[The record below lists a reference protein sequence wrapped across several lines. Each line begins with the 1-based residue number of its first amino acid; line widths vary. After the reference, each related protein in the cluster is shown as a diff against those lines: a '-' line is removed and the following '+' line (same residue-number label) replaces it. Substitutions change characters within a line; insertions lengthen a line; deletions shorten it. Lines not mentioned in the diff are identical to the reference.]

1 MHNRS
6 KNLMRGLVGFGL
18 MLLAMA
24 GAYAQVSAAAGAPQ
38 IQQYLSAT
46 PSGDLSVAVF
56 TAALGSFFTSPFTQV
71 GAPTTVVG
79 TVFMMF
85 NAGIFAIGM
94 VWVTYGI
101 GAGIIQT
108 AHEGV
113 VLGKRFN
120 PLWMPIRM
128 TMGIGGL
135 APIFSGYSLSQ
146 AVMMFLASLGIGLC
160 NFMWTG
166 AVGMM
171 SGGQPLISPAFMA
184 PPTGGSSYEQAAQ
197 AIFIGRVC
205 QDAWN
210 SNQATVA
217 ATLAGQYDNA
227 QPGDP
232 RLQGLM
238 PAPVPAAP
246 NDVLEVT
253 NPLDS
258 PAGQADPYQGANDP
272 SSGLAG
278 VDPNNL
284 GTAAGGAALPAKTGV
299 SFDGPQQPAMC
310 GSVWVA
316 NDGQGSRQA
325 SSLVGFRVA
334 SVNYPQL
341 GAQVQQAYVSNF
353 PAFKQQGEA
362 LADAWWNQYV
372 ADSGTG
378 NPAGANAPHWP
389 LFPQAQLA
397 ALAQNYAG
405 RVQAAVGADGSSQT
419 LKALDGQARQ
429 EMLRYGWF
437 GAGGWYATMS
447 ELQSSVDQA
456 AQDVVLQ
463 VSMPT
468 KVAMTN
474 STTGQA
480 LAAIMNS
487 YTTARRT
494 VGHDGSLITTPTG
507 NMSLG
512 QAVVSKIIDMASAG
526 TPGQLAGSGTPLVDP
541 IMGMKNLGDYLM
553 TLGEAPVVSKVGLW
567 ATEIGAALT
576 GQVEVAAGAQTIRD
590 AMNEKLGGVIEGA
603 TVLFFL
609 GAFLSLYI
617 PLVPFIHWWSGIL
630 QYVTVVFEGLAAAPL
645 WAFAHLDANGEGLGG
660 RTERGYIFA
669 LNVLFRPALM
679 LIGFILA
686 AGVMLLLGSVLA
698 ALFLPAMANMQG
710 NSVTGVA
717 SVIGFVILY
726 GLLNLTLISGAFNLV
741 SLLPDQVLGWIGH
754 SGGMQLGKEVGDK
767 VHGLVVASM
776 GGARRALPPKRP
788 SAPDET
794 RGGK

>member
-6 KNLMRGLVGFGL
+6 KNVARGLVGFGL
-18 MLLAMA
+18 MLFAMA
-24 GAYAQVSAAAGAPQ
+24 AAYAQVTAAAGAPQ

-71 GAPTTVVG
+71 GSPTTVVG

-113 VLGKRFN
+113 VLGRRFN

-166 AVGMM
+166 AVGIMN
-171 SGGQPLISPAFMA
+171 SGQPLISPAFMA

-210 SNQATVA
+210 ANQATVA
-217 ATLAGQYDNA
+217 ATLAGQYGGA

-232 RLQGLM
+232 RLQGLI
-238 PAPVPAAP
+238 PAPVPTAP
-246 NDVLEVT
+246 NDVVEVT
-253 NPLDS
+253 S
-258 PAGQADPYQGANDP
+258 PA
-272 SSGLAG
+272 
-278 VDPNNL
+278 
-284 GTAAGGAALPAKTGV
+284 AAGAALPAKIGV
-299 SFDGPQQPAMC
+299 SFDGPQQPSMC

-341 GAQVQQAYVSNF
+341 GAQVQKAYVSNF

-362 LADAWWNQYV
+362 LADDWWNEYV
-372 ADSGTG
+372 SDSGNG
-378 NPAGANAPHWP
+378 NPSGTDAPHWP
-389 LFPQAQLA
+389 LFPQAKLA
-397 ALAQNYAG
+397 ALAQDYAS
-405 RVQAAVGADGSSQT
+405 RVQASVGSDGSSKT
-419 LKALDGQARQ
+419 LAALDTQARQ

-447 ELQSSVDQA
+447 ELQSSVAQA

-468 KVAMTN
+468 KTAMAN

-480 LAAIMNS
+480 LSAIMNS
-487 YTTARRT
+487 YSTARRT

-512 QAVVSKIIDMASAG
+512 QAIVSKVIDMASAG
-526 TPGQLAGSGTPLVDP
+526 TPGTLAGSGAPLVDP
-541 IMGMKNLGDYLM
+541 IMSMKNLGDYLM
-553 TLGEAPVVSKVGLW
+553 TLGEAPVVSKIGLW
-567 ATEIGAALT
+567 AAEIGGALT
-576 GQVEVAAGAQTIRD
+576 GQVEVAAGAQALRS
-590 AMNEKLGGVIEGA
+590 AMDDKLGGVIEGA

-609 GAFLSLYI
+609 GAFMSLYL
-617 PLVPFIHWWSGIL
+617 PLIPFIHWWSGIV

-660 RTERGYIFA
+660 RTERGYLFVV
-669 LNVLFRPALM
+669 NVLFRPALM

-710 NSVTGVA
+710 NSTTGVA
-717 SVIGFVILY
+717 SVIGFVIIY
-726 GLLNLTLISGAFNLV
+726 GLLNLTLISSVFNLV

-754 SGGMQLGKEVGDK
+754 SGGVQLGKEVGDK

-776 GGARRALPPKRP
+776 GGARRALPAKR
-788 SAPDET
+788 SESDEK
-794 RGGK
+794 GGK

>member
-6 KNLMRGLVGFGL
+6 KNVARGLVGFGL
-18 MLLAMA
+18 MLFAMA
-24 GAYAQVSAAAGAPQ
+24 GAYAQVTAAAGAPQ

-166 AVGMM
+166 AVGIM
-171 SGGQPLISPAFMA
+171 SSGQPLISPAFMA
-184 PPTGGSSYEQAAQ
+184 PPTGGSSYQEAAQ

-205 QDAWN
+205 RDAWN
-210 SNQATVA
+210 ANQATVA
-217 ATLAGQYDNA
+217 ATLAGQYGGA

-232 RLQGLM
+232 RLQGLI
-238 PAPVPAAP
+238 PAPVPTAP
-246 NDVLEVT
+246 NDVVEVT
-253 NPLDS
+253 S
-258 PAGQADPYQGANDP
+258 PA
-272 SSGLAG
+272 
-278 VDPNNL
+278 
-284 GTAAGGAALPAKTGV
+284 AAGAALPAKVGV
-299 SFDGPQQPAMC
+299 AFDGPQQPAMC

-334 SVNYPQL
+334 SVDYSQL
-341 GAQVQQAYVSNF
+341 GAQVQQAYISNF
-353 PAFKQQGEA
+353 SAFKQQGEA
-362 LADAWWNQYV
+362 IADNWWNEYV
-372 ADSGTG
+372 ADSGAG
-378 NPAGANAPHWP
+378 NPSGADAPHWP

-397 ALAQNYAG
+397 ALAQDYAN
-405 RVQAAVGADGSSQT
+405 RVQAAVGADGSSKT
-419 LKALDGQARQ
+419 LAALDAQARQ

-468 KVAMTN
+468 KTAMTN

-480 LAAIMNS
+480 LSAIMNS
-487 YTTARRT
+487 YSTARRT

-512 QAVVSKIIDMASAG
+512 QTIVRKVIDMASAG
-526 TPGQLAGSGTPLVDP
+526 TPGQLAGSGAPLVDP
-541 IMGMKNLGDYLM
+541 IMEMKNLGDYLM
-553 TLGEAPVVSKVGLW
+553 TLGEAPAVSKVGLW
-567 ATEIGAALT
+567 ITEIGGALT
-576 GQVEVAAGAQTIRD
+576 GQVEVAAGAQALRS
-590 AMNEKLGGVIEGA
+590 AMNDKLGGVIEGA

-609 GAFLSLYI
+609 GAFMSLYL
-617 PLVPFIHWWSGIL
+617 PLIPFIHWWSGL
-630 QYVTVVFEGLAAAPL
+630 VQYVTVVFEGLAAAPL

-660 RTERGYIFA
+660 RTERGYLFA
-669 LNVLFRPALM
+669 VNVLFRPALM

-717 SVIGFVILY
+717 SVIGFVVIY
-726 GLLNLTLISGAFNLV
+726 GLLNLTLISSAFNLV

-754 SGGMQLGKEVGDK
+754 APGVQLGKEVGDK

-776 GGARRALPPKRP
+776 GGARRALPAKRP
-788 SAPDET
+788 ESDET
-794 RGGK
+794 KGRKK

>member
-1 MHNRS
+1 MHNRP
-6 KNLMRGLVGFGL
+6 KNLLRGIIGFGL

-24 GAYAQVSAAAGAPQ
+24 GAYAQVTAAAGAPQ

-85 NAGIFAIGM
+85 NTGIFAIGM
-94 VWVTYGI
+94 VWVTYGV

-166 AVGMM
+166 AVGVMA
-171 SGGQPLISPAFMA
+171 GGQPLISPAFMA
-184 PPTGGSSYEQAAQ
+184 PPTNGSSYEQAAQ

-210 SNQATVA
+210 SNQNSVA
-217 ATLAGQYDNA
+217 QALQNRSVGLTLAT
-227 QPGDP
+227 DP
-232 RLQGLM
+232 MYGV
-238 PAPVPAAP
+238 PAPGATNLVTISNALADAP
-246 NDVLEVT
+246 
-253 NPLDS
+253 S
-258 PAGQADPYQGANDP
+258 A
-272 SSGLAG
+272 SS
-278 VDPNNL
+278 
-284 GTAAGGAALPAKTGV
+284 KTGI
-299 SFDGPQQPAMC
+299 SFDGPNQQAMC
-310 GSVWVA
+310 GSVWVTQPSTFFPA
-316 NDGQGSRQA
+316 GRQS

-334 SVNYPQL
+334 SVNYNQITD
-341 GAQVQQAYVSNF
+341 QVQSAYVSNF
-353 PAFKQQGEA
+353 SAFQQNVLA
-362 LADAWWNQYV
+362 LADGWWNSYV
-372 ADSGTG
+372 AYANQGTVASGTT
-378 NPAGANAPHWP
+378 AGVPV
-389 LFPQAQLA
+389 FPQAQISA
-397 ALAQNYAG
+397 AAQSYADGVQGAVAQN
-405 RVQAAVGADGSSQT
+405 VSTQNMSSINQAAQ
-419 LKALDGQARQ
+419 Q

-447 ELQSSVDQA
+447 ELQSSVDEA
-456 AQDVVLQ
+456 AQDVALKTSLPAKDVM
-463 VSMPT
+463 SNS
-468 KVAMTN
+468 VA
-474 STTGQA
+474 GQA
-480 LAAIMNS
+480 LGAVVHAYQATQKTIG
-487 YTTARRT
+487 Y
-494 VGHDGSLITTPTG
+494 DGSMITTPTG

-512 QAVVSKIIDMASAG
+512 QSIVSRVMDMASAG

-541 IMGMKNLGDYLM
+541 IMSMKNLGDYLM
-553 TLGEAPVVSKVGLW
+553 TLGEAPAASKVGLW
-567 ATEIGAALT
+567 IAEVGGVLT
-576 GQVEVAAGAQTIRD
+576 GQPEVAAGAQALRS

-609 GAFLSLYI
+609 GAFMSLYL
-617 PLVPFIHWWSGIL
+617 PLVPFIHWWSGMV

-645 WAFAHLDANGEGLGG
+645 WSFAHLDANGEGLGG
-660 RTERGYIFA
+660 RTERGYLFA
-669 LNVLFRPALM
+669 MNVLFRPALM
-679 LIGFILA
+679 LIGFLLA
-686 AGVMLLLGSVLA
+686 AAVMLLLGSVLA

-710 NSVTGVA
+710 NSITGVA
-717 SVIGFVILY
+717 SVIGFVFIY
-726 GLLNLTLISGAFNLV
+726 GMLNLTLISGTFNLI

-754 SGGMQLGKEVGDK
+754 AGGTQLGKEVGDK
-767 VHGLVVASM
+767 IHGLVVASL
-776 GGARRALPPKRP
+776 GGARRALPAKRP
-788 SAPDET
+788 GEF
-794 RGGK
+794 GGEVKK

>member
-18 MLLAMA
+18 MLFAMA
-24 GAYAQVSAAAGAPQ
+24 AAYAQVTAAAGAPQ

-79 TVFMMF
+79 TVFMML

-166 AVGMM
+166 AVGIMN
-171 SGGQPLISPAFMA
+171 SGQPLISPAFMA
-184 PPTGGSSYEQAAQ
+184 PPTSGSSYEQAAQ
-197 AIFIGRVC
+197 ALFIGRVC

-210 SNQATVA
+210 SNQNSVAEALQNRSVGLTPATDPMYGVA
-217 ATLAGQYDNA
+217 APGATNLVTISTSLADA
-227 QPGDP
+227 
-232 RLQGLM
+232 
-238 PAPVPAAP
+238 
-246 NDVLEVT
+246 
-253 NPLDS
+253 
-258 PAGQADPYQGANDP
+258 P
-272 SSGLAG
+272 SSTS
-278 VDPNNL
+278 
-284 GTAAGGAALPAKTGV
+284 GTAKTGI
-299 SFDGPQQPAMC
+299 SFDGPNQQAMC
-310 GSVWVA
+310 GSVWVTQPSTFFA
-316 NDGQGSRQA
+316 PGRQS

-334 SVNYPQL
+334 SVNYDQITS
-341 GAQVQQAYVSNF
+341 QVQSAYVSNF
-353 PAFKQQGEA
+353 SAFQQNVIA
-362 LADAWWNQYV
+362 LADGWWNSYV
-372 ADSGTG
+372 AYANKGTVAS
-378 NPAGANAPHWP
+378 NTTAGVPV
-389 LFPQAQLA
+389 FPQTQISAAAQSYA
-397 ALAQNYAG
+397 DGVQGTVAQNVSTKNLASIN
-405 RVQAAVGADGSSQT
+405 QAAQ
-419 LKALDGQARQ
+419 Q

-437 GAGGWYATMS
+437 GAGSWYATMS
-447 ELQSSVDQA
+447 ELQSSVDEA
-456 AQDVVLQ
+456 AQDVALKTSLPAKAVMRD
-463 VSMPT
+463 S
-468 KVAMTN
+468 VA
-474 STTGQA
+474 GQTLGA
-480 LAAIMNS
+480 VVHAFQAAQKTIG
-487 YTTARRT
+487 Y
-494 VGHDGSLITTPTG
+494 DGSMITTPTG

-512 QAVVSKIIDMASAG
+512 QAVVSKIMDMASAG
-526 TPGQLAGSGTPLVDP
+526 TPGTLAGSGAPLVDP
-541 IMGMKNLGDYLM
+541 IMSMKNLGDYLM
-553 TLGEAPVVSKVGLW
+553 TLGEAPVASKVGLW
-567 ATEIGAALT
+567 AAEIGGLVT
-576 GQVEVAAGAQTIRD
+576 GQVEVAAGAQALRS
-590 AMNEKLGGVIEGA
+590 AMNDKLGGVIEGA

-609 GAFLSLYI
+609 GAFMSLYL
-617 PLVPFIHWWSGIL
+617 PLIPFIHWWSGL
-630 QYVTVVFEGLAAAPL
+630 VQYVTVVFEGLAAAPL

-660 RTERGYIFA
+660 RTERGYLFA
-669 LNVLFRPALM
+669 VNVLFRPALM

-710 NSVTGVA
+710 NSTTGVA
-717 SVIGFVILY
+717 SVIGFVIIY
-726 GLLNLTLISGAFNLV
+726 GLLNFTLISSFFNLV

-754 SGGMQLGKEVGDK
+754 APGVQLGKEVGDK

-776 GGARRALPPKRP
+776 GGARRALPSKQ
-788 SAPDET
+788 SEPDEKG
-794 RGGK
+794 RKK